1 MISFFSIQGIV
12 DQLQIISNPNTID
25 IDWLQLR
32 SDSASLPRSLKLQR
46 QHCIAQQ
53 GKHDGDCRPL
63 QKKAK
68 SGRPSGSGP
77 KNAQT
82 IRLLWCN
89 ARNETQFTL
98 IGSWLSNICDCRYKV
113 VKLCQHRPICWS
125 WIKQDGDLDY
135 SKEQS
140 LDGRQN
146 CSNWGRLRQSLLQ
159 SSKLWRNCRID
170 PFLAIYRDNDTP
182 QMSFLPITKITRL
195 YLMQS
200 LDINQ
205 ASSNK

>member
-25 IDWLQLR
+25 IDWLRLR

-63 QKKAK
+63 QKKEK

-82 IRLLWCN
+82 IRLFWCN
-89 ARNETQFTL
+89 ATNETQFSL
-98 IGSWLSNICDCRYKV
+98 IGSWLSNICNSDTMWLNCVNIGRSADPEPNKMV
-113 VKLCQHRPICWS
+113 QQRAKSGRPTKLQQLRTAKAKSFAIQQ
-125 WIKQDGDLDY
+125 IVEEL
-135 SKEQS
+135 
-140 LDGRQN
+140 QN
-146 CSNWGRLRQSLLQ
+146 WPVPSN
-159 SSKLWRNCRID
+159 I
-170 PFLAIYRDNDTP
+170 
-182 QMSFLPITKITRL
+182 
-195 YLMQS
+195 
-200 LDINQ
+200 
-205 ASSNK
+205 

>member
-25 IDWLQLR
+25 IDWLRLR

-63 QKKAK
+63 QKKEK

-82 IRLLWCN
+82 IRLFWCN
-89 ARNETQFTL
+89 ATNETQFSL
-98 IGSWLSNICDCRYKV
+98 IGSWLSNICNPDTMWLNCV
-113 VKLCQHRPICWS
+113 NI
-125 WIKQDGDLDY
+125 
-135 SKEQS
+135 
-140 LDGRQN
+140 GR
-146 CSNWGRLRQSLLQ
+146 GRLRQSLLQ
-159 SSKLWRNCRID
+159 LRKNCRID
-170 PFLAIYRDNDTP
+170 LILARQRDNDRP
-182 QMSFLPITKITRL
+182 LCVFAADQWNYIFKHDAKPAH
-195 YLMQS
+195 QPS
-200 LDINQ
+200 LFKQTIF
-205 ASSNK
+205 